1 MVGLIFMEVVRDELL
16 IGLHE
21 FSLHFFDLSFFL
33 TDPEFGF
40 ISKFF

>member
-1 MVGLIFMEVVRDELL
+1 MVGLIFMEVVTDELL

-21 FSLHFFDLSFFL
+21 FSLHFFDLSFL